1 MSLPSCLYITPGI
14 YTLLVALIAGVVPT
28 LKVYERKW
36 WIKVI
41 YAIVLSCLCGLEF
54 AAIRHDRREQDDK
67 HRQDLGEQRQ
77 QFTDTIRN
85 LLEVK
90 TSVDDLKQVTIN
102 LNTARTGSTFKESV
116 KITTLQLSKDI
127 LTFMAE
133 RDNLQPVFAFTT
145 SGLPPLQAKNDA
157 IESLNLRTMSWK
169 TDTLSEY
176 SKLFSPRVVSQ
187 LGKLKTQHVNV
198 DDATELCTRATNPTM
213 IRMCGKE
220 IGDLALR
227 LPN

>member
-1 MSLPSCLYITPGI
+1 MHLPSCVYLTPGI

-41 YAIVLSCLCGLEF
+41 YAIVLSSLCALEF

-67 HRQDLGEQRQ
+67 HRQELGEQRQ
-77 QFTDTIRN
+77 QFTGTIRN

-90 TSVDDLKQVTIN
+90 TSVDDLRQVTIN
-102 LNTARTGSTFKESV
+102 LNTARTGATFKESV

-127 LTFMAE
+127 LTFMAK
-133 RDNLQPVFAFTT
+133 RDNLQPVFAFSATEL
-145 SGLPPLQAKNDA
+145 SPLQAKNDA
-157 IESLNLRTMSWK
+157 IENLNVRTMVWR
-169 TDTLSEY
+169 TETLSEY
-176 SKLFSPRVVSQ
+176 STLFYARVVSQ
-187 LGKLKTQHVNV
+187 LEKLKAQYVNV
-198 DDATELCTRATNPTM
+198 DDATELCTRDRNPTM
-213 IRMCGKE
+213 IRMCGTE